1 MRSFTFNGIESLV
14 SPDWHVSDQIN
25 QRSTMQCTI
34 VDMLN
39 LTAIETGQEVIVY
52 TEEKLGNARDIGDG
66 TFARTSDATM
76 QDGTIV
82 TANVTRYETGQFGQA
97 VMIEEGCTNII
108 AAYPT
113 GWTASGTGMLT
124 VDQGV
129 QIGAAGST
137 VRLTNSAA
145 TEGAYVSPK
154 FVLSPSTTYTLR
166 LKVRGTV
173 GASKFDIYILSTTG
187 TYVQSVSGG
196 VPVTASFVVKSVT
209 FTTTAD
215 ITGTN
220 QLIRFDHNGN
230 DAGYIEI
237 AEISLIQ
244 KAYAL
249 TFPGYGATRAAEIL
263 TIPTAGILTKG
274 NWTVELIVNVPNLT
288 GISDLIIWDC
298 AIAASNRYVLYITS
312 TGYLR
317 VLVISGGVSYQI
329 TGATL
334 LNINTAYNI
343 GFSCNG
349 SVIRLYK
356 NGVRVGLDTSYV
368 EPVGILPA
376 NMYAGSR
383 YTGGYQINGLI
394 DDLRIS
400 NIARS
405 DDEILADYNSG
416 VTLPIDEHT
425 TAKMAFDGTLEIFAR
440 PIIFGGTIDTLDD
453 YEGDPGYLYY
463 NIIAVDYNQLAD
475 KKLMAASYS
484 STLAGDI
491 VSAIITAAL
500 SDEGITAGTIESGDT
515 ISKAVFNYIKATDAL
530 DYLKNVTGLNWNI
543 DFNKQLNF
551 FSNASN
557 VSPWTL
563 TDLVPHENFK
573 RTRTRDQYRNKQ
585 YLRAGT
591 GKTSVQTLEKPAPA
605 PDGVS
610 RNFILRFP
618 IAEKPVI
625 YVNSTAVLSANV
637 GVNGLDTGKEWYFT
651 YNSNTVSED
660 GSEAVLTAGSTLEVT
675 YSGLYPIIAVID
687 DPAQISARQA
697 IEAGTSGIYESV
709 VTEKS
714 INENNQ
720 AIEYSEGLILK
731 YGTIPS
737 IVTFDTEVPGLQA
750 GQLLPIQKPL
760 YGINAS
766 FLIDSVQISAADGG
780 ATNYSVRC
788 LDGSSLGGW
797 EEWFKELLKGN
808 REFVI
813 NENEVVILLN
823 VQTEAENWA
832 GETTVITTTPLYPA
846 ENLYPSETLY
856 PGVTTGTEVLN
867 D

>member
-1 MRSFTFNGIESLV
+1 
-14 SPDWHVSDQIN
+14 
-25 QRSTMQCTI
+25 
-34 VDMLN
+34 
-39 LTAIETGQEVIVY
+39 
-52 TEEKLGNARDIGDG
+52 
-66 TFARTSDATM
+66 M

-113 GWTASGTGMLT
+113 GWTPSGVGMAA

-129 QIGAAGST
+129 QVGAAGST
-137 VRLTNSAA
+137 VRLTNSD
-145 TEGAYVSPK
+145 TVEHYYISPY
-154 FVLSPSTTYTLR
+154 FALSPSTTYALR
-166 LKVRGTV
+166 IKARGTA
-173 GASKFDIYILSTTG
+173 GAGKFQAVILSTTG
-187 TYVQSVSGG
+187 INAPHVASPPAGVSPTLTTYFQVF
-196 VPVTASFVVKSVT
+196 TLT
-209 FTTTAD
+209 FTTASD
-215 ITGTN
+215 ITGT
-220 QLIRFDHNGN
+220 QQYIRFDHEGN

-249 TFPGYGATRAAEIL
+249 TFPGYGATRAAETL
-263 TIPTAGILTKG
+263 TIPTAGILNGTEG
-274 NWTVELIVNVPNLT
+274 TVEFGFYTPTLNATSINIFDCRFVNDNNRIV
-288 GISDLIIWDC
+288 I
-298 AIAASNRYVLYITS
+298 Y
-312 TGYLR
+312 
-317 VLVISGGVSYQI
+317 
-329 TGATL
+329 GATNAL
-334 LNINTAYNI
+334 RARVGNGTTYINTATISCQVGWNYICLRYGSFGVKFTVNTTTVTNI
-343 GFSCNG
+343 SISKGPNTLGTEINFG
-349 SVIRLYK
+349 SSYDGVSRATGALY
-356 NGVRVGLDTSYV
+356 
-368 EPVGILPA
+368 
-376 NMYAGSR
+376 
-383 YTGGYQINGLI
+383 

-416 VTLPIDEHT
+416 VALPIDEHT
-425 TAKMAFDGTLEIFAR
+425 TAKMAFNGTLEIFAR

-453 YEGDPGYLYY
+453 YEEDPGYLYY

-484 STLAGDI
+484 STLAGNI

-543 DFNKQLNF
+543 NFDKQLNF

-563 TDLVPHENFK
+563 TDSVPHENFK

-618 IAEKPVI
+618 ISEKPVI

-651 YNSNTVSED
+651 YNSNTISED
-660 GSEAVLTAGSTLEVT
+660 GSEAVLTAGSTIEVT

-687 DPAQISARQA
+687 DPAQISARQG
-697 IEAGTSGIYESV
+697 IEAGTSGVYESV

-731 YGTIPS
+731 YGIIPS

-766 FLIDSVQISAADGG
+766 FLIDSVQISAADSG
-780 ATNYSVRC
+780 ATNYLVRC

-823 VQTEAENWA
+823 VQTETENWA
-832 GETTVITTTPLYPA
+832 GETTVIMTTPLYPA
-846 ENLYPSETLY
+846 DNLYPSETLY
-856 PGVTTGTEVLN
+856 PGTATGSEVLN

>member
-14 SPDWHVSDQIN
+14 SPGWHVSDQIN

-34 VDMLN
+34 VDVLN

-66 TFARTSDATM
+66 TFTRTSNATM

-97 VMIEEGCTNII
+97 IMIEEGTTNLM
-108 AAYPT
+108 AAADSLQL
-113 GWTASGTGMLT
+113 TA
-124 VDQGV
+124 
-129 QIGAAGST
+129 
-137 VRLTNSAA
+137 
-145 TEGAYVSPK
+145 
-154 FVLSPSTTYTLR
+154 
-166 LKVRGTV
+166 
-173 GASKFDIYILSTTG
+173 
-187 TYVQSVSGG
+187 
-196 VPVTASFVVKSVT
+196 VKSVT
-209 FTTTAD
+209 ISAGAVYTVSISGESGSISLSGAGSGTVTSTAPVTITASTTTLTLTP
-215 ITGTN
+215 TGNPTLC
-220 QLIRFDHNGN
+220 QVEQKSYKTSWIQGGIVRVVETLTLPTEGVFIR
-230 DAGYIEI
+230 
-237 AEISLIQ
+237 
-244 KAYAL
+244 
-249 TFPGYGATRAAEIL
+249 
-263 TIPTAGILTKG
+263 G
-274 NWTVELIVNVPNLT
+274 NWTVEMVFIPTSTMNAGGYKDLWTNVITALVNAYYLAISPNGHLFI
-288 GISDLIIWDC
+288 GIYSGGIYY
-298 AIAASNRYVLYITS
+298 AITS
-312 TGYLR
+312 AIGFISLGGTYNIT
-317 VLVISGGVSYQI
+317 ISGNGSIMRLYCNGIQI
-329 TGATL
+329 GSD
-334 LNINTAYNI
+334 TAYI
-343 GFSCNG
+343 
-349 SVIRLYK
+349 
-356 NGVRVGLDTSYV
+356 
-368 EPVGILPA
+368 EPVGTLPT
-376 NMYAGSR
+376 NMYIGSDP
-383 YTGGYQINGLI
+383 GVAKANGLI

-405 DDEILADYNSG
+405 DEEILADYNSG
-416 VTLPIDEHT
+416 VALPIDEHT

-484 STLAGDI
+484 STLAGNI

-500 SDEGITAGTIESGDT
+500 SDEGITAGTIENGDT

-543 DFNKQLNF
+543 NFNKQLNF

-557 VSPWTL
+557 ISPWTL
-563 TDLVPHENFK
+563 TDSVPHENFK

-605 PDGVS
+605 PDGIS

-660 GSEAVLTAGSTLEVT
+660 SSEAELTAGSTLEVT

-697 IEAGTSGIYESV
+697 VETGTSGIYESV

-731 YGTIPS
+731 YGIIPS

-750 GQLLPIQKPL
+750 GQLLPIQKSL
-760 YGINAS
+760 YGINSS
-766 FLIDSVQISAADGG
+766 FLIDSVQISAADSGT
-780 ATNYSVRC
+780 TNYFVRC

-823 VQTEAENWA
+823 VQTENESWA
-832 GETTVITTTPLYPA
+832 GEITVITTTPLYPA
-846 ENLYPSETLY
+846 EDLYPSETLY
-856 PGVTTGTEVLN
+856 PGTATGLEVLN

>member
-14 SPDWHVSDQIN
+14 APDWHVSDQIN
-25 QRSTMQCTI
+25 QRSMMQCTI
-34 VDMLN
+34 VDMLS

-52 TEEKLGNARDIGDG
+52 TEEKLGNARDVGDG
-66 TFARTSDATM
+66 TFSRTSDATM

-82 TANVTRYETGQFGQA
+82 TSNVTRYETGQFGQA
-97 VMIEEGCTNII
+97 IMIEEGCTNII
-108 AAYPT
+108 ADYPT

-129 QIGAAGST
+129 QVGAAGST

-145 TEGAYVSPK
+145 TEGYYKSPL
-154 FVLSPSTTYTLR
+154 FALSPSTTYTLR
-166 LKVRGTV
+166 IKVRGTV
-173 GASKFDIYILSTTG
+173 GASKFDIYIISNTG
-187 TYVQSVSGG
+187 TLVQGISGG
-196 VPVTASFVVKSVT
+196 VPVTGSFVVKTVT

-215 ITGTN
+215 ITGT
-220 QLIRFDHNGN
+220 QQYIRFDHNGN

-244 KAYAL
+244 KDYSL
-249 TFPGYGATRAAEIL
+249 TFPGYGATSVTEAL
-263 TIPTAGILTKG
+263 TIPTAGIVSAVEGEFSIFFKAPAYTFAAGYVDIIDFRLVASANCFLILRKYADGTYRMFLRNGSTFPFYTFSISPDTWTRLT
-274 NWTVELIVNVPNLT
+274 WTWKNGGSYSFLVN
-288 GISDLIIWDC
+288 
-298 AIAASNRYVLYITS
+298 
-312 TGYLR
+312 
-317 VLVISGGVSYQI
+317 GVSVK
-329 TGATL
+329 TGAYVTGDL
-334 LNINTAYNI
+334 SFDTIRFYGGI
-343 GFSCNG
+343 G
-349 SVIRLYK
+349 Y
-356 NGVRVGLDTSYV
+356 Y
-368 EPVGILPA
+368 
-376 NMYAGSR
+376 
-383 YTGGYQINGLI
+383 

-405 DDEILADYNSG
+405 DDEILAGYNSG
-416 VTLPIDEHT
+416 TALPIDEHA

-440 PIIFGGTIDTLDD
+440 PTIFCGTIDTLDD

-484 STLAGDI
+484 STLAGNI

-500 SDEGITAGTIESGDT
+500 SDEGVTAGTIEDGPV
-515 ISKAVFNYIKATDAL
+515 ISKAVYNYIKATDAL

-543 DFNKQLNF
+543 NHNKQLNF

-557 VSPWTL
+557 VSPWML

-610 RNFILRFP
+610 RNFVLRFP

-625 YVNSTAVLSANV
+625 YVNSTAVLSANI
-637 GVNGLDTGKEWYFT
+637 GVNGLDTGKDWYFS
-651 YNSNTVSED
+651 YGSNTVSQS
-660 GSEAVLTAGSTLEVT
+660 GSAAVLTAGSTIETT
-675 YSGLYPIIAVID
+675 YIGLYPIIAVID
-687 DPAQISARQA
+687 EPAQISARQA
-697 IEAGTSGIYESV
+697 IETGTSGIYESV

-720 AIEYSEGLILK
+720 AIEYSEGLVLK
-731 YGTIPS
+731 YGVIPS

-750 GQLLPIQKPL
+750 GQLLPIQKSL
-760 YGINAS
+760 YGINSS
-766 FLIDSVQISAADGG
+766 FLIESVQISAADSG

-823 VQTEAENWA
+823 VQTETENWG
-832 GETTVITTTPLYPA
+832 GETTISTVRTIYPA
-846 ENLYPSETLY
+846 ESLYPSDILF
-856 PGVTTGTEVLN
+856 PGTITEAEVKN